1 MQKIMAALVVV
12 VALAGWGLAFTS
24 WRSTDDLEDRLQS
37 AQVDLSKA
45 KAGLTKVSGQLTAV
59 QETYQILQDGAVN
72 LEEITK
78 QLETGRAELASLTGK
93 IDGAKAELETLRAE
107 VKQHRGF
114 LSDAARTYLTT
125 TRARVRAGSSTGT
138 KEVAVVS
145 AGVPLSVFEMVEN
158 ETWYRVGIT
167 GYMYHELLKPGP

>member
-1 MQKIMAALVVV
+1 MAVLLVA

-24 WRSTDDLEDRLQS
+24 WRSTDDLEDKLLS

-45 KAGLTKVSGQLTAV
+45 KAELIKVSDELTAV
-59 QETYQILQDGAVN
+59 RETYRAFQEGAVD
-72 LEEITK
+72 LAGITE
-78 QLETGRAELASLTGK
+78 QLETSRAELASLTAD

-107 VKQHRGF
+107 AKRHRDF
-114 LSDAARTYLTT
+114 LSGAARTYRTT
-125 TRARVRAGSSTGT
+125 TRARVRAGSGTGT